1 MASLQF
7 PRNDEVLAKSVTS
20 DARRGFSTQWLQFL
34 QSIYQRFKAV
44 EAVPVI
50 TTADLGTA
58 GVSYSQAA
66 AQAQNDL
73 INELKVQIEALQ
85 AALNK

>member
-1 MASLQF
+1 M
-7 PRNDEVLAKSVTS
+7 KK
-20 DARRGFSTQWLQFL
+20 
-34 QSIYQRFKAV
+34 QSIYQRLRAV

-58 GVSYSQAA
+58 GASYSQAA

-73 INELKVQIEALQ
+73 INELKAQIEALQ
-85 AALNK
+85 TALNK